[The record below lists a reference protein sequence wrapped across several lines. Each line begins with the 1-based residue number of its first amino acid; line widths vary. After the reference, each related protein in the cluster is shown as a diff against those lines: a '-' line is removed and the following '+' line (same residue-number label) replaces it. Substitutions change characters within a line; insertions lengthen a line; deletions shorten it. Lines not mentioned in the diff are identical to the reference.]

1 MSNLQALFNAIIVK
15 PIEEEES
22 TYGSIIVPD
31 MGKEKTIK
39 GEVVSIGRGHFTT
52 NGTFIGTILQPG
64 DVVYLPQM
72 GPIKIQHEGQDYL
85 TCRENEVLGVITDRH
100 LNYLTEESEELPF

>member
-1 MSNLQALFNAIIVK
+1 MKELQALFNAIIVK

-39 GEVVSIGRGHFTT
+39 GKVVSVGRGYYTT
-52 NGTFIGTILQPG
+52 NGTFISTILQPG

-72 GPIKIQHEGQDYL
+72 GPVKIQHEGQDYL
-85 TCRENEVLGVITDRH
+85 TCRENEVLGVITDR
-100 LNYLTEESEELPF
+100 YLEYFEADSEELPF